1 MNCKYSIII
10 PAYNEEKCIK
20 PLITNIQK
28 IDSTTNKNVEIVFL
42 NDGSTDDTLKFIST
56 WIPKY
61 LKLKILSHPI
71 NLGYGA
77 ALNSGI
83 ELAEGKYIVSM
94 DSDGQHD
101 SRDALKLL
109 KILSHQKT
117 ALMLIGTRANEK
129 SFEIRNI
136 AKYFLKVFQNYILGV
151 NFKDANSGMKALEK
165 SSYKVINKYFPVP
178 FDMTFSQY
186 IPLILS
192 ILDKRFVNEVN
203 IKVKPRKAGLSHIR
217 PVDFFAAINRIA
229 YIALNLFPRRFGIL
243 LSLKTILISIIYSSF
258 IIYLNRKGIPNGGVI
273 LIIISLLI
281 FFYTENRQIMLT
293 AYLVKLSKK

>member
-10 PAYNEEKCIK
+10 PAYNEEKCIE

-28 IDSTTNKNVEIVFL
+28 IDSKTNKNVEIVFL

-129 SFEIRNI
+129 SFEIKNI
-136 AKYFLKVFQNYILGV
+136 AKYF
-151 NFKDANSGMKALEK
+151 FKS
-165 SSYKVINKYFPVP
+165 
-178 FDMTFSQY
+178 FSE
-186 IPLILS
+186 L
-192 ILDKRFVNEVN
+192 
-203 IKVKPRKAGLSHIR
+203 
-217 PVDFFAAINRIA
+217 
-229 YIALNLFPRRFGIL
+229 
-243 LSLKTILISIIYSSF
+243 
-258 IIYLNRKGIPNGGVI
+258 YLRCK
-273 LIIISLLI
+273 
-281 FFYTENRQIMLT
+281 F
-293 AYLVKLSKK
+293 